1 GLKNFSKTARE
12 LIQRLQ
18 KIDNDNY
25 PEVYKTY
32 IFTSVL
38 GTKYQNKLLEIIEP
52 RYVLCLLFYTTFDHE
67 DRC

>member
-1 GLKNFSKTARE
+1 MFIVNAGPGF
-12 LIQRLQ
+12 RLLW
-18 KIDNDNY
+18 N
-25 PEVYKTY
+25 T
-32 IFTSVL
+32 VL